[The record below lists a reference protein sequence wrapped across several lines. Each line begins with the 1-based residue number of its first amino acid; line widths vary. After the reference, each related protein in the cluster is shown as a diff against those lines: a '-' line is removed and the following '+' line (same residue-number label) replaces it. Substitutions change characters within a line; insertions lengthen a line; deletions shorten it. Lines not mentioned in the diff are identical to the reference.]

1 MYKERHKRVCHIST
15 VHSALDVRIFHR
27 ECYSLAQAGYEVHL
41 VIPTAK
47 TTTKDGV
54 FIHCI
59 PAVKSRLVRMLWM
72 PWVAMR
78 KALQTKA
85 SLYHYHD
92 PELLFMGFV
101 LRWIL
106 GKKVIFDVHES
117 VPRQIMSKPWLPGW
131 SRRPIA
137 VLYRLMERVFSQGQE
152 FVLASEHSV
161 PDYARRAHLVRNY
174 PLFRDD
180 VASLANVQKK
190 NTDAPSLVYV
200 GGVARIRGAMVYVEL
215 AGKLAQRGHDFCM
228 QIVGP
233 CSDQLQTELK
243 ARIESLGLHDKV
255 LLKDRIDWPQAME
268 LVSRA
273 TIGMCLLLPVPNYT
287 ASLATKILEYMM
299 LGAPVLA
306 SNFDCWRDIVE
317 GERAGM
323 MADPTDI
330 NQVADVCEWMLDN
343 PDELRAMG
351 QRGME
356 AVRSKYNWSSEFRE
370 LLRCY
375 ETVLS
380 R

>member
-1 MYKERHKRVCHIST
+1 MCGNQHTRVCHIST
-15 VHSALDVRIFHR
+15 VHSALDVRIFYR
-27 ECYSLAQAGYEVHL
+27 ECRSLVQAGYEVHL
-41 VIPTAK
+41 VIPRAENSVR
-47 TTTKDGV
+47 DGV
-54 FIHCI
+54 SIHCI
-59 PAVKSRLVRMLWM
+59 PVVKSRFVRMLLM

-106 GKKVIFDVHES
+106 GKKVIFDVHEP
-117 VPRQIMSKPWLPGW
+117 VALQVMSKPWLPRW
-131 SRRPIA
+131 SRKAIA
-137 VLYRLMERVFSQGQE
+137 LLYRLIEKIFSQGQE
-152 FVLASEHSV
+152 LVLANEYSV
-161 PDYARRAHLVRNY
+161 ARHPHRAYLVRNY

-180 VASLANVQKK
+180 VAGLANAKNR
-190 NTDAPSLVYV
+190 NTDPPLLVYV

-215 AGKLAQRGHDFCM
+215 AGKLAQRGHDFHM

-233 CSDQLQTELK
+233 CSEQLQTELK
-243 ARIESLGLHDKV
+243 ARIESLGLQDKV
-255 LLKDRIDWPQAME
+255 LLRDRIDWPEAME
-268 LVSRA
+268 LVSKA

-299 LGAPVLA
+299 LGTPVLA

-317 GERAGM
+317 GEGAGM
-323 MADPTDI
+323 MAEPTDI
-330 NQVADVCEWMLDN
+330 NEVADVCEWMLNN